1 MKISIA
7 VIIITAL
14 LVSGCVESPDAPLTT
29 TTHNSTSYNTVSD
42 ITAVREPSTNNLKT
56 SIYAYDPWGSYVS
69 YYSTA
74 TNVSKYVAHTSRMS
88 LQNVTPPQ
96 RAPTQVHSILIDTKT
111 DVNITETNDLILQE
125 GYTVTM
131 VSTSGVYT
139 TLSLRQ
145 NHEVVDNIRIKSG
158 DTYTYV
164 KQIGNATKLEV
175 IKIHIIRM
183 LLSSEDTATVD
194 GIWQVSESYDLLE

>member
-1 MKISIA
+1 
-7 VIIITAL
+7 
-14 LVSGCVESPDAPLTT
+14 
-29 TTHNSTSYNTVSD
+29 
-42 ITAVREPSTNNLKT
+42 
-56 SIYAYDPWGSYVS
+56 
-69 YYSTA
+69 
-74 TNVSKYVAHTSRMS
+74 MS